1 MKLRRHE
8 AIIDLVNNQDINT
21 QEELMKNLQ
30 KQGFKVTQ
38 ATVSRDIKELRIFKA
53 LGKDGKYR
61 YSTGGRNALDKT
73 SGFESLFASSVEE
86 VDSAENIVVIKTM
99 TGMAQ
104 AVCMS
109 LDNIDFENIVG
120 TIAGDDT
127 IFVLCRNL
135 KATEEMLNKFRK
147 LI

>member
-21 QEELMKNLQ
+21 QEELMENLQ

-120 TIAGDDT
+120 TIASDDT

>member
-8 AIIDLVNNQDINT
+8 SIIDLVNNQDINT
-21 QEELMKNLQ
+21 QEELMENLQ

>member
-1 MKLRRHE
+1 VKLRRHE

-21 QEELMKNLQ
+21 QEELMENLQ

-73 SGFESLFASSVEE
+73 SGFESLFAASVEE

>member
-21 QEELMKNLQ
+21 QEELMENLQ

-73 SGFESLFASSVEE
+73 SGFESLFASSVEG

>member
-8 AIIDLVNNQDINT
+8 VIIDLVNNQDINT
-21 QEELMKNLQ
+21 QEELMENLQ

>member
-21 QEELMKNLQ
+21 QEELMENLQ

-135 KATEEMLNKFRK
+135 KATKEMLNKFRK

>member
-21 QEELMKNLQ
+21 QEELMENLQ

-135 KATEEMLNKFRK
+135 KATEEMLNKFIK

>member
-21 QEELMKNLQ
+21 QEELMENLQ

-38 ATVSRDIKELRIFKA
+38 ATVSWDLNELRIFKA

-61 YSTGGRNALDKT
+61 YSTGCRNALDKT

>member
-21 QEELMKNLQ
+21 QEELMENLQ

-61 YSTGGRNALDKT
+61 YSTGGRNVLDKT

>member
-21 QEELMKNLQ
+21 QEEIMENLQ

-127 IFVLCRNL
+127 IFVLCKNL

>member
-21 QEELMKNLQ
+21 QEELMENLQ

-86 VDSAENIVVIKTM
+86 VASAENIVVIKTM

>member
-21 QEELMKNLQ
+21 QEELMENLQ

-38 ATVSRDIKELRIFKA
+38 ATVSRDIKA

>member
-21 QEELMKNLQ
+21 QEELMENLQ

-86 VDSAENIVVIKTM
+86 VGSAENIVVIKTM

>member
-21 QEELMKNLQ
+21 QEELMENLQ

-73 SGFESLFASSVEE
+73 SGFESLFASSDEE

>member
-21 QEELMKNLQ
+21 QEELMENLQ

-53 LGKDGKYR
+53 LGKDCKYR

>member
-21 QEELMKNLQ
+21 QEELMENLQ

-73 SGFESLFASSVEE
+73 SGFESLFAASVEE

>member
-21 QEELMKNLQ
+21 QEELMENLQ

-109 LDNIDFENIVG
+109 LENIDFENIVG

>member
-21 QEELMKNLQ
+21 QEELMENLQ

-109 LDNIDFENIVG
+109 LDNIEFENIVG

>member
-21 QEELMKNLQ
+21 QEELMENLQ

-109 LDNIDFENIVG
+109 LDNIDFGNIVG

>member
-1 MKLRRHE
+1 ME
-8 AIIDLVNNQDINT
+8 
-21 QEELMKNLQ
+21 NLQ

-61 YSTGGRNALDKT
+61 YSTGDRNALDKT

>member
-21 QEELMKNLQ
+21 QEELMENLQ

-127 IFVLCRNL
+127 IFCFVQKPKSNGRN
-135 KATEEMLNKFRK
+135 A
-147 LI
+147 

>member
-8 AIIDLVNNQDINT
+8 AIINLVNNQDINT
-21 QEELMKNLQ
+21 QEELMENLQ

>member
-8 AIIDLVNNQDINT
+8 AIIDLVNNQDLNT
-21 QEELMKNLQ
+21 PEELMENLQ

>member
-21 QEELMKNLQ
+21 QEELMENLQ

-104 AVCMS
+104 AVCRS

>member
-21 QEELMKNLQ
+21 QEELMENLQ
-30 KQGFKVTQ
+30 EQGFKITQ

>member
-21 QEELMKNLQ
+21 QEELMENLQ

-109 LDNIDFENIVG
+109 LDNIDFENILG

>member
-21 QEELMKNLQ
+21 QEELMENLQ

-86 VDSAENIVVIKTM
+86 VDSAENIVVIKTL

>member
-21 QEELMKNLQ
+21 QEELMENLQ

-135 KATEEMLNKFRK
+135 KATEEMLNRFRK

>member
-21 QEELMKNLQ
+21 QEELMENLQ

-73 SGFESLFASSVEE
+73 SGFESSFASSVEE

>member
-21 QEELMKNLQ
+21 QEELMENLQ

-135 KATEEMLNKFRK
+135 KATEEC
-147 LI
+147 LINSEN

>member
-21 QEELMKNLQ
+21 QEELMENLQ

-53 LGKDGKYR
+53 LGKDGKYC

>member
-21 QEELMKNLQ
+21 QEELMENLQ

-135 KATEEMLNKFRK
+135 KATVEMLNKFRK

>member
-21 QEELMKNLQ
+21 QEELMENLQ

-120 TIAGDDT
+120 TIAGDAT
-127 IFVLCRNL
+127 IFGL
-135 KATEEMLNKFRK
+135 
-147 LI
+147 

>member
-8 AIIDLVNNQDINT
+8 TIIDLVNNQDINT
-21 QEELMKNLQ
+21 QEELMENLQ

>member
-21 QEELMKNLQ
+21 QEELMENLQ

-53 LGKDGKYR
+53 LRKDGKYR

>member
-21 QEELMKNLQ
+21 QEELMENLQ

-109 LDNIDFENIVG
+109 LDNNDFENIVG

>member
-21 QEELMKNLQ
+21 QEELMENLQ

-73 SGFESLFASSVEE
+73 SGFESRFASSVEE

>member
-8 AIIDLVNNQDINT
+8 AILDLVNNQDINT
-21 QEELMKNLQ
+21 QEELMENLQ

-73 SGFESLFASSVEE
+73 SGFESLFASSVEQ

-109 LDNIDFENIVG
+109 LDNIGYESIVG

-135 KATEEMLNKFRK
+135 NSTQEMLNKFRK

>member
-8 AIIDLVNNQDINT
+8 AIIDIVNNQDINT
-21 QEELMKNLQ
+21 QEELMENLQ